1 MKCKKFKHCNEVEL
15 QYTLYVYIHFVIF
28 VYLAYINLRPRIK
41 VSISHKNKH
50 DLVLMYLKHLNI
62 V

>member
-1 MKCKKFKHCNEVEL
+1 MECHKFKHCNEVEL
-15 QYTLYVYIHFVIF
+15 QYTFRN
-28 VYLAYINLRPRIK
+28 LAYINLRPLIK
-41 VSISHKNKH
+41 VSNSHKNKH

>member
-1 MKCKKFKHCNEVEL
+1 MKCRKFKHFNEVEL
-15 QYTLYVYIHFVIF
+15 QYTFLYTFRNTVF
-28 VYLAYINLRPRIK
+28 VYLALINLRPRIK

>member
-1 MKCKKFKHCNEVEL
+1 MECHKFKHCNEVEL
-15 QYTLYVYIHFVIF
+15 QYTFRNIVF
-28 VYLAYINLRPRIK
+28 VYLAYINLRPLIK
-41 VSISHKNKH
+41 VSNSHKNKH